1 MNFTALLIKI
11 GIFAILLV
19 LGNFMARKK
28 IISECFA
35 KDTSKL
41 MLNVFIVASI
51 INSVLGERPD
61 ITTAE
66 MWKAVLVL
74 SICTAIIYATG
85 FIASRFFKKESNVAQ
100 TEVIISVINSLFV
113 GLPVVGALCGG
124 EATFY
129 IGLSC
134 LPYNLVLYTYAT
146 GRLRGGKGKIS
157 LKEILTP
164 PLIAAVISMVIFLVN
179 RPMPK
184 FFTELVGSVAGATTP
199 LAMLLIGATLG
210 NVNLKDLIKD
220 PRIYIISAIRLII
233 VPLLTFF
240 ILKPFV
246 TNEILLLCCVVLAGC
261 PTGMIVTPLSIKYG
275 YDPQYSSRM
284 IASTTILSFI
294 TVPILVYI
302 LF

>member
-1 MNFTALLIKI
+1 MNFNALLIKI

-51 INSVLGERPD
+51 INSVLGERPN

-74 SICTAIIYATG
+74 TVTTVIVYVTG

-100 TEVIISVINSLFV
+100 TEIIIGVINSLFV

-134 LPYNLVLYTYAT
+134 LPYNLILYTYGTA
-146 GRLRGGKGKIS
+146 RLRGGRGGFSI
-157 LKEILTP
+157 KEILSPT
-164 PLIAAVISMVIFLVN
+164 LIAALLSMVIFLVN

-199 LAMLLIGATLG
+199 LSMLLIGATLG
-210 NVNLKDLIKD
+210 NVNFKDLIKD
-220 PRIYIISAIRLII
+220 SRIYIISAIRLII
-233 VPLLTFF
+233 VPMLTYFV
-240 ILKPFV
+240 LKPFV
-246 TNEILLLCCVVLAGC
+246 TNEVLLLCCVVLAGC
-261 PTGMIVTPLSIKYG
+261 PTGTIVTPLSIQYG

>member
-51 INSVLGERPD
+51 INSVLGERPN

-74 SICTAIIYATG
+74 SICTVIIYATG

-134 LPYNLVLYTYAT
+134 LPYNLVLFTYAT

-179 RPMPK
+179 RPMPR

-199 LAMLLIGATLG
+199 LSMLLIGATLG
-210 NVNLKDLIKD
+210 NVNFKELVKDR
-220 PRIYIISAIRLII
+220 RIYIISAIRLII
-233 VPLLTFF
+233 VPLLAYFV
-240 ILKPFV
+240 LKPFV
-246 TNEILLLCCVVLAGC
+246 INEVLLLCCVVLAGC

>member
-1 MNFTALLIKI
+1 MNFSALLIKI
-11 GIFAILLV
+11 GIFAVLLV
-19 LGNFMARKK
+19 LGNIMARKK
-28 IISECFA
+28 IISEWFA

-51 INSVLGERPD
+51 INSVLGERPN
-61 ITTAE
+61 ITTTE
-66 MWKAVLVL
+66 MWKAMLVL
-74 SICTAIIYATG
+74 SATSVIIYGTG
-85 FIASRFFKKESNVAQ
+85 FIASRFFKNESNAAQ
-100 TEVIISVINSLFV
+100 TETIIGVINSLFV

-134 LPYNLVLYTYAT
+134 LPYNLILYTYSTA
-146 GRLRGGKGKIS
+146 RLRGGKGGFS
-157 LKEILTP
+157 LKEVMTP
-164 PLIAAVISMVIFLVN
+164 TLIAALISMVIFLVN
-179 RPMPK
+179 RPMPR

-199 LAMLLIGATLG
+199 LSMLLIGATLG
-210 NVNLKDLIKD
+210 NVNFKELVKD
-220 PRIYIISAIRLII
+220 RRMYIISAIRLII
-233 VPLLTFF
+233 VPLFTY
-240 ILKPFV
+240 FV
-246 TNEILLLCCVVLAGC
+246 LRSFVANEVLLLCCVVLAGC

-294 TVPILVYI
+294 TLPILIYI

>member
-51 INSVLGERPD
+51 INSVLGERPN

>member
-51 INSVLGERPD
+51 INSVLGERPN

-146 GRLRGGKGKIS
+146 ERLRGGKGKIS